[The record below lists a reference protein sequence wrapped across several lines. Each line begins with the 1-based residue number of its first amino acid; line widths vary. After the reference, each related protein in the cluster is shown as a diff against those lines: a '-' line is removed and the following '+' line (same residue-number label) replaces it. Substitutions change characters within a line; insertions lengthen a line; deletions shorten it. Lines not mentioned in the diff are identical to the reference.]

1 MDKKKVLIWDYALDG
16 LVFDD
21 KANGIAVQL
30 YFWSMTFHKYG
41 WDVTA
46 ISTKYRQN
54 KNGISFV
61 KIGKSKL
68 DIFVEWI
75 KIAYA
80 IKKTHSDL
88 IVFRGADRRTFP
100 IALASNLL
108 KTKFLFFAAS
118 DVNFVPGKELIH
130 GVKFNRK
137 LYQKSIRHIPYIVVQ
152 NTYQQ
157 KTLQEN
163 YSKTCLVLPNIWL
176 GDENE
181 IVSSEKSIDVIW
193 VANFRRLKRAEWM
206 VEAAKTNPQL
216 RFALIGRPSA
226 DMDYYK
232 QMEQECSELDNVSFY
247 GPLGFDQTNALVAQ
261 SRILACTSEF
271 EGFPNTFLQAWAYTL
286 PVVST
291 VDPSNV
297 IERNNL
303 GKVVKDKEEFCK
315 TVKCLSEN
323 VEDYC
328 DICKSIN
335 GYFLSNHS
343 PDINFS
349 KLMAYIQEE

>member
-1 MDKKKVLIWDYALDG
+1 
-16 LVFDD
+16 
-21 KANGIAVQL
+21 
-30 YFWSMTFHKYG
+30 
-41 WDVTA
+41 
-46 ISTKYRQN
+46 
-54 KNGISFV
+54 
-61 KIGKSKL
+61 
-68 DIFVEWI
+68 
-75 KIAYA
+75 
-80 IKKTHSDL
+80 
-88 IVFRGADRRTFP
+88 
-100 IALASNLL
+100 
-108 KTKFLFFAAS
+108 
-118 DVNFVPGKELIH
+118 
-130 GVKFNRK
+130 
-137 LYQKSIRHIPYIVVQ
+137 
-152 NTYQQ
+152 
-157 KTLQEN
+157 
-163 YSKTCLVLPNIWL
+163 
-176 GDENE
+176 
-181 IVSSEKSIDVIW
+181 
-193 VANFRRLKRAEWM
+193 
-206 VEAAKTNPQL
+206 
-216 RFALIGRPSA
+216 
-226 DMDYYK
+226 
-232 QMEQECSELDNVSFY
+232 MEQECSELDNVSFY
-247 GPLGFDQTNALVAQ
+247 GPLGVDQTNALVAQ